1 MKLWPFWY
9 ILIKWNLPYFS
20 TFFLIFFFQKNQM
33 ARNGENSL
41 NDAEMVQDFA
51 FSSGSFFVIFCPPP
65 PPLSFYPLPN
75 IILSF
80 RGGSEPALAKESSAP
95 PPKFSYSPLR
105 KSRTAVVL
113 LKFFWAPSCFAL
125 LLTRVA
131 FRRAQNEDNWPIISW
146 LTSIFVQILYRKIT
160 LFSLSRQL

>member
-20 TFFLIFFFQKNQM
+20 TFFVIFFFRKIRWPGIEKIHWTMRKWCKILRFQV
-33 ARNGENSL
+33 
-41 NDAEMVQDFA
+41 DH
-51 FSSGSFFVIFCPPP
+51 FFVIFCPPP
-65 PPLSFYPLPN
+65 KL
-75 IILSF
+75 
-80 RGGSEPALAKESSAP
+80 
-95 PPKFSYSPLR
+95 SYSPLR

-113 LKFFWAPSCFAL
+113 LKFFWAPLCFAL

-146 LTSIFVQILYRKIT
+146 LTSFFCKFYTKKSHFFHLAVNFRHRLLLCGIT
-160 LFSLSRQL
+160 FNVLSM